1 MQDIQSNQVPD
12 FLICHKCGKAILS
25 VNPIRK
31 YWLIRKDSEYNVVR
45 CSEHITEWSLRK
57 AGIARTRKNM
67 KWMIECRI
75 LAREE
80 EQQFVI

>member
-1 MQDIQSNQVPD
+1 MQDTQNSIPD

-31 YWLIRKDSEYNVVR
+31 YWLIRQDSEFNVVR

-57 AGIARTRKNM
+57 AGIARTRKNLDWI
-67 KWMIECRI
+67 KQCQEKAKEHDR
-75 LAREE
+75 
-80 EQQFVI
+80 QFVI